1 MTFVGKLLVILQLV
15 LSVCFM
21 FLAGAVFTRHEQWQT
36 KYKEIMDEG
45 GTMEQVEDERDKA
58 VAELTAIE
66 ERLEAKVKNLEDD
79 LGTAK
84 SRADEMQRERDEL
97 IEDKNLLQTEL
108 NTQESV
114 AQIAAAEAENRRDEA
129 LLRLEQN
136 KVLNVKVNE
145 QDAIIQQQ
153 EDELFNREV
162 ERRTIVTRYTELLE
176 NVAIYRKVLAAN
188 GFDTDPKTYAR
199 KAVPTPLVYGE
210 VVETRKSARA
220 GRELVQVSIGSDDG
234 IKEGTTL
241 FVYRIGERNRYL
253 GEITVTLVRPDM
265 AVGVVV
271 SKAKNGVIEAK
282 DYVTTRL

>member
-36 KYKEIMDEG
+36 KYKDAEASMKG
-45 GTMEQVEDERDKA
+45 VEDERDKA

-66 ERLEAKVKNLEDD
+66 KNLKDQVATLSD
-79 LGTAK
+79 AVGTEK

-145 QDAIIQQQ
+145 QDAVIQQQ

-162 ERRTIVTRYTELLE
+162 ERRTIVTRYAELLE

-199 KAVPTPLVYGE
+199 KAAPTPLVYGE
-210 VVETRKSARA
+210 VVETRPKSRS

>member
-1 MTFVGKLLVILQLV
+1 MTFVGKLLVIVQLV
-15 LSVCFM
+15 LSICFM
-21 FLAGAVFTRHEQWQT
+21 ALAGAVFTRHQQWQDLYVAEADS
-36 KYKEIMDEG
+36 KKS
-45 GTMEQVEDERDKA
+45 VEAERDKA
-58 VAELTAIE
+58 FAELKTVE
-66 ERLEAKVKNLEDD
+66 DNYDEQVKKLKDD
-79 LGTAK
+79 LDNEQKRKVA
-84 SRADEMQRERDEL
+84 AINERDQL
-97 IEDKNLLQTEL
+97 IEDKSLLQTEL

-145 QDAIIQQQ
+145 QDAVIQQQ

-162 ERRTIVTRYTELLE
+162 ERRTIVTRYAELLE
-176 NVAIYRKVLAAN
+176 QVAIYRKVLVAN
-188 GFDTDPKTYAR
+188 GFDTDPKAYAR
-199 KAVPTPLVYGE
+199 EAAPTPLVFGE
-210 VVETRKSARA
+210 VVETRRSTRT
-220 GRELVQVSIGSDDG
+220 GRELIEISIGSDDG

-241 FVYRIGERNRYL
+241 FVYRTGERSRYL
-253 GEITVTLVRPDM
+253 GEITVELVRPDK